1 MGNYDYGSL
10 LSDPDIPDTLTKE
23 QVMMLLD
30 NVIKEAFFELYERA
44 FGEPDDAIKTKVEEA
59 DLLSVKEWMTNI
71 VDAQEPNDLFV
82 SSIEREVAKFAAG
95 VLNRKHGKN
104 INIDDI
110 RKPQDLYNFLKSED
124 GEDSGRY

>member
-1 MGNYDYGSL
+1 MGNYNYGAS

-23 QVMMLLD
+23 QVMKLLD

-44 FGEPDDAIKTKVEEA
+44 FGAPDETTTEKVEEA
-59 DLLSVKEWMTNI
+59 DLLTVKEWMTNI
-71 VDAQEPNDLFV
+71 VDAQDPSDLFV

-104 INIDDI
+104 IDIGDI
-110 RKPQDLYNFLKSED
+110 RKPEDLYSFLKSESD
-124 GEDSGRY
+124 ED